1 MPHRSACQPL
11 APSFPH
17 TWRPWG
23 TWTSPLGAASRPL
36 TGESTPPF
44 SSYETGTQIGCCCS
58 ASHQPLPTW
67 LPTAPIKV
75 RNGLLLGKR
84 LTYCQWWGPS
94 ATEQNWTNHHEDWPQ
109 CARGLTAESNRS
121 SVKGKEQLR
130 SAGEQN
136 QWMQDVQTGVTRARC
151 WALRRGFDSFL
162 SLFWQRFSAVSYRSK
177 CSLHIEHSTFM
188 KLLEIN
194 IICRKWR
201 CERQL

>member
-44 SSYETGTQIGCCCS
+44 SSCETGTQIGCCCS

-75 RNGLLLGKR
+75 RNWLLLGKR

-94 ATEQNWTNHHEDWPQ
+94 ATEQNWTNHTRTDLSVLGALQPSLTGPRWRAKNSSEVLVSKTNGCRLSRLESPEPGVGLKDGGLIHFSLSFGNDSVQ
-109 CARGLTAESNRS
+109 CPIVQNVHYILNIQLSWS
-121 SVKGKEQLR
+121 SLK
-130 SAGEQN
+130 
-136 QWMQDVQTGVTRARC
+136 
-151 WALRRGFDSFL
+151 
-162 SLFWQRFSAVSYRSK
+162 
-177 CSLHIEHSTFM
+177 
-188 KLLEIN
+188 
-194 IICRKWR
+194 
-201 CERQL
+201 